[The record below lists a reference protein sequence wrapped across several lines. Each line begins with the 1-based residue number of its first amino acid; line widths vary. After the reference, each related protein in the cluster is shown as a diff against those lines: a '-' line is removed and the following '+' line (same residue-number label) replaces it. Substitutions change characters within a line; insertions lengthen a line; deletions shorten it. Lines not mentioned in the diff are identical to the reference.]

1 MVLCL
6 YMVDSNVF
14 LQMSVLLGITVSIA
28 FCIRLLRQPL
38 IIAYIVAGI
47 TAGPAFF
54 NIVHHDTNLYELFA
68 QFGVVLLLFIIGLN
82 LNFRHLKKIGRV
94 SFIVGIGQ
102 VVFTSAVGT
111 IILRALGFPFISALF
126 VAIAMTFSS
135 TIIILKLLADKKD
148 TDTVYGKYTIGVML
162 VQDLIAITIM
172 VLLGVG
178 GGKEMN
184 VSAFIPLI
192 LKGIAALAGIIVLAK
207 YLLPR
212 IIKHVASSSEF
223 LFLFTVTWC
232 FGVASLLYAI
242 GFSLEIGAIVAGISL
257 SASPYQP
264 EIGSRIK
271 PLRDFFLVLFFIV
284 LGSQMHIA
292 SLEEVLV
299 PGIILS
305 LFILIGN
312 PFILFLLFRT
322 MKFTRRNSFL
332 SGLTAAQVSEFGFV
346 MLFTGKQ
353 VGVISG
359 NEIPVFTLVAIATIF
374 ASSYLI
380 MYNEQIY
387 RFLLPLF
394 QLVGPD
400 KLRQSSRPP
409 RSYDAWVVGYHRI
422 GKKVTEAL
430 KELKVSFAVIDFDP
444 QAIEELH
451 KKRIPSVFGD
461 IADVEFLGDLPIG
474 SAELIVMTIPTV
486 DDQVNFITHARK
498 VHPDILIIANAY
510 YPHEAQELYEEGA
523 DYVMMPHAVGGSW
536 IAKTLKAKK
545 ITRESL
551 AKLRARQEAPAV

>member
-1 MVLCL
+1 
-6 YMVDSNVF
+6 MVDSNVF

-28 FCIRLLRQPL
+28 FFIRLLRQPL

-54 NIVHHDTNLYELFA
+54 NIVHQDRNLYELFA

-94 SFIVGIGQ
+94 SFIVGLGQ
-102 VVFTSAVGT
+102 VLFTAILGT
-111 IILRALGFPFISALF
+111 IILSFLGFSLASALF
-126 VAIAMTFSS
+126 VAVAMTFSS

-172 VLLGVG
+172 VVLGVTG
-178 GGKEMN
+178 SKEI
-184 VSAFIPLI
+184 SLIAFFPLI
-192 LKGIAALAGIIVLAK
+192 LKGIIAILAIIGIAK
-207 YLLPR
+207 YILPR
-212 IIKHVASSSEF
+212 IIKHIASSSEF
-223 LFLFTVTWC
+223 LFLFTITWC
-232 FGVASLLYAI
+232 FGVASLLYWL

-264 EIGSRIK
+264 EIASRIK

-292 SLEEVLV
+292 SLKEVAL

-305 LFILIGN
+305 TFILIGN
-312 PFILFLLFRT
+312 PLILYILFRS

-346 MLFTGKQ
+346 LLFTGKQ
-353 VGVISG
+353 AGFVSG
-359 NEIPVFTLVAIATIF
+359 NEIPVFTLVAITTIF
-374 ASSYLI
+374 ASSYI
-380 MYNEQIY
+380 ITYNEQIY
-387 RFLLPLF
+387 RFFLPIF
-394 QLVGPD
+394 QLFGPD

-409 RSYDAWVVGYHRI
+409 RAYDAWVVGYHRI
-422 GKKVTEAL
+422 GKKVVEAL
-430 KELKVSFAVIDFDP
+430 QELGVPYAVIDFDP
-444 QAIEELH
+444 HVIEELH
-451 KKRIPSVFGD
+451 HKRISSVFGD
-461 IADVEFLGDLPIG
+461 IADVEFLADLPLG
-474 SAELIVMTIPTV
+474 SAEMIIMTIPAV
-486 DDQVNFITHARK
+486 DDQINLITHARK
-498 VHPDILIIANAY
+498 LHPDILIIANAY
-510 YPHEAQELYEEGA
+510 YPQEAQTLYEEGA

-551 AKLRARQEAPAV
+551 AKLRAQQEAPAV